1 MKNIKH
7 LIVGFLVF
15 TIFFIGGIS
24 NSIVANATNKN
35 LSPGIYE
42 CENNVKHDSEV
53 GMSMARTYTNKKM
66 NVEIYKDKVEF
77 TIGFSGVEYMKNFR
91 ILINGKEASIKNIKK
106 DKDNNT
112 VTLKVQ
118 GPDVNSKIETIIYV
132 EPMGR
137 DVRFGVV
144 PNLKTM
150 KLIKK
155 IDEPK
160 SKNDK
165 TASKE
170 EKKESSDNKKK
181 ANETDKNK
189 VKEEKVK
196 SMQNNTDND
205 KTDRNK
211 DKEEKKESE
220 NKSDTNE
227 KKEDKKVEDNM
238 NKSITEKSEDPKANE
253 SDSKVK
259 YGAIFGGVII
269 AGIIGGIVIKRF
281 KK

>member
-15 TIFFIGGIS
+15 TFSFIGGIS
-24 NSIVANATNKN
+24 GFTVANAANKN
-35 LSPGIYE
+35 ISSGIYE

-66 NVEIYKDKVEF
+66 KVEVYKDKVDF
-77 TIGFSGVEYMKNFR
+77 TIGFSGAEYMKNFR
-91 ILINGKEASIKNIKK
+91 ILINGKEVPIKSMKK
-106 DKDNNT
+106 DKKNNT

-118 GPDVNSKIETIIYV
+118 GPDINSKIETKIYV

-160 SKNDK
+160 SKDNKKD
-165 TASKE
+165 SKE
-170 EKKESSDNKKK
+170 EKKESSDNKKQD
-181 ANETDKNK
+181 NERNKNK
-189 VKEEKVK
+189 
-196 SMQNNTDND
+196 T
-205 KTDRNK
+205 
-211 DKEEKKESE
+211 KEEKKKSENKADKNEKKKSE
-220 NKSDTNE
+220 NKSDNDENNE
-227 KKEDKKVEDNM
+227 EKKVENSMD
-238 NKSITEKSEDPKANE
+238 KKEAAKSEDPKANE
-253 SDSKVK
+253 SNNKVK
-259 YGAIFGGVII
+259 YGAVFGGII
-269 AGIIGGIVIKRF
+269 VAGIIGGIVIRKL

>member
-15 TIFFIGGIS
+15 IFSFIGGIS
-24 NSIVANATNKN
+24 GFTVANAANKN
-35 LSPGIYE
+35 ISSGIYE

-66 NVEIYKDKVEF
+66 KVEVYKDKVDF
-77 TIGFSGVEYMKNFR
+77 TIGFSGAEYMKNFR
-91 ILINGKEASIKNIKK
+91 ILINGKEVPIKSIKK
-106 DKDNNT
+106 DKKNNT

-118 GPDVNSKIETIIYV
+118 GPDINSKIETKIYV

-160 SKNDK
+160 SKNNKKD
-165 TASKE
+165 SKE
-170 EKKESSDNKKK
+170 EKKELSDNKKQD
-181 ANETDKNK
+181 NERNKNK
-189 VKEEKVK
+189 
-196 SMQNNTDND
+196 T
-205 KTDRNK
+205 
-211 DKEEKKESE
+211 KEEKKKSE
-220 NKSDTNE
+220 NKSDNDENNE
-227 KKEDKKVEDNM
+227 EKKVENSMD
-238 NKSITEKSEDPKANE
+238 KKEAAKSEDPKANE
-253 SDSKVK
+253 SNNKVK
-259 YGAIFGGVII
+259 YGAVFGGII
-269 AGIIGGIVIKRF
+269 VAGIIGGIFIRKL

>member
-15 TIFFIGGIS
+15 TCFFIGGIS
-24 NSIVANATNKN
+24 SSIVANAANKD

-53 GMSMARTYTNKKM
+53 GMSMARNYTNKKM
-66 NVEIYKDKVEF
+66 KVEIYKDKVEF

-91 ILINGKEASIKNIKK
+91 ILINGKEASIKNMKK
-106 DKDNNT
+106 DKKNNA

-118 GPDVNSKIETIIYV
+118 GPDVNSKIEAIIYV

-160 SKNDK
+160 SKDDK
-165 TASKE
+165 TVFKE
-170 EKKESSDNKKK
+170 DKKESSDNKKK
-181 ANETDKNK
+181 ANETDKSK
-189 VKEEKVK
+189 A
-196 SMQNNTDND
+196 
-205 KTDRNK
+205 
-211 DKEEKKESE
+211 KEEKKESE
-220 NKSDTNE
+220 NKADINE

-238 NKSITEKSEDPKANE
+238 NKSITEKSEDQKANE
-253 SDSKVK
+253 SNNKVK

-269 AGIIGGIVIKRF
+269 AGIIGGVVIKKF